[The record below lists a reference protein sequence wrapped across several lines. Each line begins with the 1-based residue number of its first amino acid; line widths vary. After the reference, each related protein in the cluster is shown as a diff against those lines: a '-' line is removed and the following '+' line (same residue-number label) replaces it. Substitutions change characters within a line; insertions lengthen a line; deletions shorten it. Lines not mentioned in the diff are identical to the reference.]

1 MQVKENRAAMFI
13 SYEQKKVLRE
23 TNGQRKVW
31 LVLMVLQK
39 VGQASCSLRM
49 SQAGHML
56 NHIHITCMSHDQIP
70 HFPSPFHSQTIF
82 LSELQACS
90 ILR

>member
-39 VGQASCSLRM
+39 VGQASCSLR
-49 SQAGHML
+49 
-56 NHIHITCMSHDQIP
+56 IHIMCPGPFVRSNVVITTNFKVNDQVGEI
-70 HFPSPFHSQTIF
+70 TYI
-82 LSELQACS
+82 E
-90 ILR
+90 R